1 MSELGKRKMNF
12 LPSLAHLKLH
22 EAAPIEGKRGAD
34 GEQAVPKAPLA
45 IHPNRHIVLYTGVN
59 SDEQEEAM
67 RNFLRAIA
75 DEVDSPAGEEEYVI
89 NSEKMGIYVGKGLE
103 PGDIDEVS
111 SFPEMIRRFQLYLDG
126 TVPADFRSSMLGQVY
141 AGENLYGYL
150 ADDTR
155 PALPL
160 LKSSANVLVE
170 RSYQTNVME
179 RFFPM
184 EGMAR
189 SGIGVVPCGAGK
201 TAIGI
206 LATLRMGRST
216 IVFCPDKLSVE
227 QWYNEFKKW
236 TQIPA
241 ASASRIQKWAENE
254 DNNPDPKNL
263 VVLSDD
269 VPTVLITTYSL
280 IAGKNTSTTRDAIG
294 KHNFGL
300 AVLDEVHKV
309 ATTTAMEAILQRT
322 KSMCKIGLTGTFIR
336 EDVAELGFILQAVG
350 PIVVN
355 VSLSSLQAG
364 GHIAKVNIVRYDIP
378 LPKRWKRAYD
388 AETDGTRKTRILALN
403 QATIKGCMNL
413 FTYHEKMGHSILVFV
428 EEVKILEEYAR
439 ILDRDYIDGT
449 VASKN
454 GGADANKLIKD
465 FRDGKIKTLLFSKKG
480 DNSIDIPN
488 ADVIIEISR
497 IGISGVQVGQRVG
510 RVQRA
515 KCGFNEGIFYMI
527 YPSNSASEKNVVDR
541 RCDYLATMGYDITE
555 TTEPL
560 KPQIDAYM
568 SALQAGRTGDPDYTN
583 FEDVRNVNSSLLSSS
598 EDKAALFEWVTDG
611 SRPVAVFPVLWRS
624 PNRQINARGE
634 EVNMDG
640 SLKRK

>member
-1 MSELGKRKMNF
+1 
-12 LPSLAHLKLH
+12 
-22 EAAPIEGKRGAD
+22 
-34 GEQAVPKAPLA
+34 
-45 IHPNRHIVLYTGVN
+45 
-59 SDEQEEAM
+59 M

-89 NSEKMGIYVGKGLE
+89 NSEKLGIYVGKGLE

-170 RSYQTNVME
+170 RSYQTKVME
-179 RFFPM
+179 RFFPT

-206 LATLRMGRST
+206 LATLKMGRST

-227 QWYNEFKKW
+227 QWYKEFEKW
-236 TQIPA
+236 THIPA
-241 ASASRIQKWAENE
+241 ASASRIQKWAVNE
-254 DNNPDPKNL
+254 DNKPTPDPKNL
-263 VVLSDD
+263 VVLNDS

-280 IAGKNTSTTRDAIG
+280 IAENTPSTTREAIK
-294 KHNFGL
+294 KHSWGL

-309 ATTTAMEAILQRT
+309 ATRTAMEAILQRT

-336 EDVAELGFILQAVG
+336 EDADEMPYIIQAVG

-355 VSLSSLQAG
+355 VSVKSLQAG

-378 LPKRWKRAYD
+378 LPKKWKKAYD
-388 AETDGTRKTRILALN
+388 ADPDSTRRRRLVALN

-413 FTYHEKMGHSILVFV
+413 FTYHEKMGHRILVFV
-428 EEVKILEEYAR
+428 EEVKTLWEYAR
-439 ILDRDYIDGT
+439 ILNRDYID
-449 VASKN
+449 
-454 GGADANKLIKD
+454 ANVDKDRQGFLINEMKQ
-465 FRDGKIKTLLFSKKG
+465 GKRQTLLFNQKG
-480 DNSIDIPN
+480 DASIDIPN
-488 ADVIIEISR
+488 ADVVIEISR
-497 IGISGVQVGQRVG
+497 KGGSRVQVGQRAG
-510 RVQRA
+510 RVQRP
-515 KCGFNEGIFYMI
+515 KCGFNEGIFYML
-527 YPSNSASEKNVVDR
+527 YASNSASETEMVDR
-541 RCDYLATMGYDITE
+541 RCAYLADMGYDITE

-583 FEDVRNVNSSLLSSS
+583 FADVRNVNSSLLSSS
-598 EDKAALFEWVTDG
+598 EEKAALFEWVTDG
-611 SRPVAVFPVLWRS
+611 SRPAVFPAPWRS